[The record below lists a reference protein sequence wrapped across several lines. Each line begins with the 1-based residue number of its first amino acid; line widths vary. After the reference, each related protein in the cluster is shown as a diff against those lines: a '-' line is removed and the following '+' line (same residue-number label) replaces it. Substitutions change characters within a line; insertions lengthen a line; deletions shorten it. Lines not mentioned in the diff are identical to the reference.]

1 MRRRRRESI
10 AAIDNAIWA
19 EADDISDSYRGID
32 LLQGGGV
39 LLTHGLAQIHAT
51 QEQLFTPAVHLGI
64 SLLSDFSNRILNDA

>member
-1 MRRRRRESI
+1 MRRRRTESI
-10 AAIDNAIWA
+10 AIDNAIWA

-51 QEQLFTPAVHLGI
+51 QEQLFTPAVHFGI
-64 SLLSDFSNRILNDA
+64 NLLSDFSNRILNDA